1 MLSRVADA
9 LYWMGRYVERA
20 EHAAR
25 VLRVSQGMLLDLSQ
39 VGDSRSNEH
48 WKDTLEALALPEM
61 SFSRAVFDE
70 SEAGSV
76 VSSLYRARENA
87 RQVREVISSEM
98 WEALNETYWALK
110 EAAESPEREG
120 NANETLADVVEGA
133 FAFAG
138 VTDGTMRRG
147 EGWLFTRLGQFM
159 ERADKVSRVVRV
171 QSQAATVVPADNLI
185 WLPLL
190 RACSALEA
198 FRKVHGTRLDRRHVV
213 DFLVLDQEFP
223 HTVRYSVNVVGE
235 FAQRLAHDTGERG
248 SDVDRAFGRL
258 SSRLKYTQLADIE
271 QAGVEAFLNGLCA
284 ELAGAAMVLQRAY
297 FQH

>member
-25 VLRVSQGMLLDLSQ
+25 VLRVSQGMLLELSE
-39 VGDSRSNEH
+39 VSPRSGDP
-48 WKDTLEALALPEM
+48 WKGTLEALALPDI
-61 SFSRAVFDE
+61 SFASAVFDE
-70 SEAGSV
+70 GASGSV

-110 EAAESPEREG
+110 EAAEAPERE
-120 NANETLADVVEGA
+120 ADMNETLADVVEGG

-138 VTDGTMRRG
+138 VADGTMRRG

-171 QSQAATVVPADNLI
+171 QYRAATEHGDDNLI
-185 WLPLL
+185 WMPLL
-190 RACSALEA
+190 RACSALEV
-198 FRKVHGTRLDRRHVV
+198 FRKVHGTRLDRHHVV

-235 FAQRLAHDTGERG
+235 FAQRLSRAAGERG

-271 QAGVEAFLNGLCA
+271 QAGVDVFLNGLCA